1 MKTYAL
7 RWVEIREGTGFRR
20 ELLRAVPVEHLS
32 DPDPIDDLL
41 DKRCQGLGQAL
52 LFAEQEGVS
61 ITDAW
66 LRLFSRQ
73 VNQSVN
79 QDFVQVGMSGDVSDS
94 SRTLT
99 E

>member
-7 RWVEIREGTGFRR
+7 RWVEVREGSGVRR
-20 ELLRAVPVEHLS
+20 ELLRAIPVEHLI
-32 DPDPIDDLL
+32 DPDPIDELL
-41 DKRCQGLGQAL
+41 NTRCQALGQVL
-52 LFAEQEGVS
+52 LCAEQEGVS

-66 LRLFSRQ
+66 LRLFRRQ
-73 VNQSVN
+73 VNHSVN
-79 QDFVQVGMSGDVSDS
+79 QDFGQVGMSDAVSDT